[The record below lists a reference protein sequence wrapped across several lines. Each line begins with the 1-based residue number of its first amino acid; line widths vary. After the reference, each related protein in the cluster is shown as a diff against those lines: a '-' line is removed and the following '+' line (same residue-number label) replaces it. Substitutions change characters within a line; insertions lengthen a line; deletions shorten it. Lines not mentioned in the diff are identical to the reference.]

1 VNAKIYPLLT
11 HHFHRFY
18 FSKNA
23 YLLAIFFVCTLFIA
37 KKKAMLSKRLVTA
50 AAILL
55 SLHAVASCNNHVET
69 SAQGNVTDTLPPVE
83 TQKPNRGYPS
93 AFPGQTRVQGMK
105 TKTPLSVTVLDSS
118 LHRPF
123 AICTLPDGRFL
134 ITEKEGT
141 MVILTKNGKPDK
153 TITGLPPVVEGGQG
167 GLLDVNIDPHF
178 VSNRMIYWDYSEQTS
193 DGALLAVAKGKLST
207 DETKIENPT
216 VIYRATP
223 AYKGKL
229 QYGSRILFDK
239 AGNLFV
245 STGERS
251 AKEIRVQ
258 AQHLNSSLGKVIHIT
273 KDGKPVPGGPF
284 AHTPDARP
292 EIFAYGLRNPE
303 GMAWNPQTGEI
314 WEAEFG
320 PHGGDEVNIIR
331 AGKNYGWPVITYGE
345 EYSGDQV
352 GDGIQQKAGMEQP
365 VYYWDPSVSPSGI
378 TFYNSHVIPEWKGN
392 LFLACL
398 SGSKIIRLA
407 IKNNKVTGEE
417 WLLEHRGE
425 RFRALA
431 QGRDGALYAITDGGK
446 LYRIGKK

>member
-1 VNAKIYPLLT
+1 LINLKM
-11 HHFHRFY
+11 
-18 FSKNA
+18 
-23 YLLAIFFVCTLFIA
+23 AI
-37 KKKAMLSKRLVTA
+37 MLSRKLIA
-50 AAILL
+50 AAICFITFN
-55 SLHAVASCNNHVET
+55 ATAGCNNSTKT
-69 SAQGNVTDTLPPVE
+69 SVVNHTTDTLPPME
-83 TQKPNRGYPS
+83 TKKPNRGYPS
-93 AFPGQTRVQGMK
+93 AFPGQTRIQGIK
-105 TKTPLSVTVLDSS
+105 TQVPLSVTVLNTA
-118 LHRPF
+118 LKHPW

-134 ITEKEGT
+134 VTENDGD
-141 MVILTKNGKPDK
+141 MQILTQDGKPDK
-153 TITGLPPVVEGGQG
+153 KISGLPAVVSAGQG
-167 GLLDVNIDPHF
+167 GLLDVTADPHF
-178 VSNRMIYWDYSEQTS
+178 ATNRMIYWDYSEQTS
-193 DGALLAVAKGKLST
+193 DGSLLAVAKGKLSA

-223 AYKGKL
+223 AYKGSL
-229 QYGSRILFDK
+229 QFGSRILIDK

-258 AQHLNSSLGKVIHIT
+258 AQELNSSLGKIIHIT

-284 AHTPDARP
+284 AHTAGARP

-365 VYYWDPSVSPSGI
+365 VYYWDPSISPSGI
-378 TFYNSHVIPEWKGN
+378 AFYNSNVIPEWKGN
-392 LFLACL
+392 LFLASL

-407 IKNNKVTGEE
+407 VKNNKITGEE
-417 WLLEHRGE
+417 WLLGDRKE
-425 RFRALA
+425 RFRALT
-431 QGRDGALYAITDGGK
+431 QGRDGALYAVTDSGK
-446 LYRIGKK
+446 LYRVGKK

>member
-1 VNAKIYPLLT
+1 
-11 HHFHRFY
+11 
-18 FSKNA
+18 
-23 YLLAIFFVCTLFIA
+23 
-37 KKKAMLSKRLVTA
+37 MLSKKLITA
-50 AAILL
+50 AVCLITFN
-55 SLHAVASCNNHVET
+55 AVASCDNNSSPSIINNT
-69 SAQGNVTDTLPPVE
+69 TDTLPPME
-83 TQKPNRGYPS
+83 TQKPNRGYKS
-93 AFPGQTRVQGMK
+93 AFPGQTRVQGIK
-105 TKTPLSVTVLDSS
+105 TKTPLSVSILNSD
-118 LHRPF
+118 LKHPW

-134 ITEKEGT
+134 VTENGGD
-141 MVILTKNGKPDK
+141 MLILTGDGKPDK
-153 TITGLPPVVEGGQG
+153 KITGFPPVVSAGQG
-167 GLLDVNIDPHF
+167 GLLDVIPDPHF
-178 VSNRMIYWDYSEQTS
+178 ASNRMIYWDYSEQTPE
-193 DGALLAVAKGKLST
+193 GTLLAVAKGKLSA
-207 DETKIENPT
+207 DETKIERPT

-223 AYKGKL
+223 AYKGAL
-229 QYGSRILFDK
+229 QFGSRILFDK

-258 AQHLNSSLGKVIHIT
+258 AQQLNSSLGKIIHIT

-292 EIFAYGLRNPE
+292 EIYAYGFRNPE

-378 TFYNSHVIPEWKGN
+378 AFYNSSVIPEWKGD
-392 LFLACL
+392 LFLGCL
-398 SGSKIIRLA
+398 SGSKIIRLS
-407 IKNNKVTGEE
+407 IKHNKITGEE
-417 WLLEHRGE
+417 WLLGDRKE
-425 RFRALA
+425 RFRALT
-431 QGRDGALYAITDGGK
+431 QGKDGALYAITDSGK